1 MNRNDTSSP
10 LIDKKII
17 HAGTAS
23 ANFAPDAK
31 VKFHFTTQIVNED
44 SGDPKEIDDSRKFKE
59 PVEIL
64 IGKKFKLEVWESAI
78 QTMAVGEIAEFRV
91 DRTLCLSYPV
101 VAKTLRDAFSPNKPK
116 RDEHSQATSH
126 CCGAMSMAK
135 GPNLGYDD
143 LNHLAEHPST
153 LLFKIELLSVEPPR
167 SYKKEPWQM
176 DENEKLAALPKLKD
190 EGNQFYKAKKIS
202 EAAHSYAQALGILE
216 QLQLKY
222 PT

>member
-31 VKFHFTTQIVNED
+31 VINTCLNSFFLHNNNVFFLQVKFHFTTQIVNED
-44 SGDPKEIDDSRKFKE
+44 SGDLKEIDDSRKFKE

-91 DRTLCLSYPV
+91 DRTV
-101 VAKTLRDAFSPNKPK
+101 VSKSFSNKNP
-116 RDEHSQATSH
+116 
-126 CCGAMSMAK
+126 
-135 GPNLGYDD
+135 
-143 LNHLAEHPST
+143 
-153 LLFKIELLSVEPPR
+153 FKSFSLLSCVYPTR
-167 SYKKEPWQM
+167 WW
-176 DENEKLAALPKLKD
+176 PKL
-190 EGNQFYKAKKIS
+190 
-202 EAAHSYAQALGILE
+202 
-216 QLQLKY
+216 
-222 PT
+222 